1 MIGVNLLRLWRTH
14 ATDATFFG
22 HARLFTR
29 LYSYGKFMKILPL
42 ELLVDTEDP
51 ALVMR
56 VGEKKRIEQV

>member
-14 ATDATFFG
+14 VTDATFFG
-22 HARLFTR
+22 RLFTR

-42 ELLVDTEDP
+42 ELPVDTEDP